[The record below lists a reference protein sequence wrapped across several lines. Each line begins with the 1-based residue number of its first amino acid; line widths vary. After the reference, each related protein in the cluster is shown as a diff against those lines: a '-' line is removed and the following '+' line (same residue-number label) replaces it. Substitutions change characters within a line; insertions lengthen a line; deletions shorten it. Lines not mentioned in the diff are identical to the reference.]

1 MCFYSPTNVAHHIAE
16 VEEFYSSLRSAIQ
29 QIPAHNFLV
38 ILGDFNTRLGPED
51 APFTFH
57 SSTSTNGEHLSAL
70 LLEHGLFAVNT
81 LFKKR
86 LGKERTFR
94 DRGTNTWR
102 QLDYVLVRRK

>member
-1 MCFYSPTNVAHHIAE
+1 MCVYFPTNVAYHIAE

-70 LLEHGLFAVNT
+70 LLEHGLLAANT

-86 LGKERTFR
+86 LG
-94 DRGTNTWR
+94 
-102 QLDYVLVRRK
+102 